1 MEEDDNVD
9 DEEQDGDDSDSNL
22 ETIAGEKIFDVW
34 ENKGQTI
41 LK

>member
-9 DEEQDGDDSDSNL
+9 DEEQDGDESDSDL
-22 ETIAGEKIFDVW
+22 ETIAGEKIFYVR
-34 ENKGQTI
+34 ENTGRAI